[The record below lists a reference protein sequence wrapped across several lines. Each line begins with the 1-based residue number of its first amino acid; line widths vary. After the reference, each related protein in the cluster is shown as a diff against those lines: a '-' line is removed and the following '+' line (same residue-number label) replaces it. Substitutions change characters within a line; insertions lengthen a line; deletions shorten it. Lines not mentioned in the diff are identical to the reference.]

1 MNIDAERTVDFP
13 ESLTEQVLKNNDGGG
28 GLSGAD
34 SRMFYK
40 PIRTGVHYLVVSD
53 ATVSNTGGYLVSVD
67 VAPEDAASVETPPIR
82 ETISSP
88 FGLMTIFK
96 SPTSGFSALA
106 PADWNPTG
114 QGQPSTE
121 LSLVDGSGNNMIIV
135 VEDLVAAG
143 VDATTLEG
151 YSDLVVSLFAAQIP
165 GFELLSRENVQ
176 TAEGS
181 DTVRLEYSA
190 VGGTIRGSRLVHL
203 NENNIAINITLHATL
218 EEYEGLSEMFDYI
231 FESFRSE

>member
-1 MNIDAERTVDFP
+1 
-13 ESLTEQVLKNNDGGG
+13 
-28 GLSGAD
+28 
-34 SRMFYK
+34 
-40 PIRTGVHYLVVSD
+40 
-53 ATVSNTGGYLVSVD
+53 
-67 VAPEDAASVETPPIR
+67 
-82 ETISSP
+82 
-88 FGLMTIFK
+88 MTIFK

-114 QGQPSTE
+114 QGPPSTE
-121 LSLVDGSGNNMIIV
+121 LGLVDGSGNNMIIV

-203 NENNIAINITLHATL
+203 DENNIAINITLHATL
-218 EEYEGLSEMFDYI
+218 EEYEGLSQMFDYI